1 MDDPYT
7 FMKSLADVYFTSQ
20 NAFSEEW
27 RGHEKCFAKVLKNES
42 YRWINGKKLFGPILA
57 FSAYES
63 KIKLVKY
70 MQCYQ
75 VFLKDLIKC
84 LL

>member
-27 RGHEKCFAKVLKNES
+27 RGHENCFAKVLKNE
-42 YRWINGKKLFGPILA
+42 YK
-57 FSAYES
+57 S
-63 KIKLVKY
+63 KINLFWTFFVTE
-70 MQCYQ
+70 MDLLH
-75 VFLKDLIKC
+75 FLAGAC
-84 LL
+84 LEE